1 MKTAAVVA
9 VAAVAA
15 KAQVSTLTIGG
26 GIAVGDKVS
35 LTVTGTR
42 LETTSLPIALAA
54 GTSYYVRALMK
65 EGGGGD
71 NLAVA
76 WIKSGEAAPAN
87 DALPIPG
94 SVLTPANSINYTYA
108 GFVNNEGTSALISLP
123 SGSIDASTTTS
134 AGDVDITIAGA
145 DAANYDVT
153 HVNGKLTIAPAAL
166 TISAVN
172 KEVLETVAIPEFT
185 YTVSGFLNGEDSSVV
200 TTAPSLT
207 TDADNTVPGDYAI
220 VPSGAVATNY
230 AVNYV
235 NGNLK
240 VNTLAKPKVTS
251 LVVSN
256 KAPSVGAKV
265 TMTATATGDLI
276 TYKWFSGRDLIEGE
290 TSNTLVVED
299 IGLDQSG
306 LYFVEVRNLRGKAK
320 RSAKI
325 IVSERANEVFLVVG
339 ENSSTVSAEGLIA
352 KWDFNDTS
360 DTAGSSDSVAAI
372 QGVFAGGAK
381 YGDGRL
387 GAGSALDVSGTAGV
401 MLVEDGG
408 FLNAASALDTITFV
422 FWQKVENRTNS
433 TSFNAFSASSGSGRA
448 AHGHVPWGGGDIYWD
463 TAGCCDG
470 GTQRINKGWGG
481 DYSQWNQFVFVK
493 NGDTKEIWVNGS
505 KLHSGTNTSDLP
517 TDITRLSVGG
527 NIDSATS
534 QGNSSVDGL
543 IDDFRVFSSALSG
556 EQILQM
562 YLAESG
568 LYSADLALKA
578 LLEGEGFT
586 VTLQGPAHAVS
597 DVDPS
602 HMSFVVISSTL
613 NDDSWAAKYAGTTS
627 PVINLDGSAQ
637 DALGFIDSRD
647 DLSGSVSSATQ
658 VEIVDAGHPLAGGL
672 SAGAQTVVSSAAT
685 LSWGAP
691 NASATLIATAGGVSH
706 QGALYGYEA
715 GSSMGGGIDAAGR
728 RVNLPFQTPDL
739 GSLTAEGGV
748 LLVAAVDWVSGFSI
762 IEVGGD
768 LSATAGDSVV
778 LQGRSIG
785 DNITFQ
791 WYKNGSAIAGATSSS
806 LDLGAVQ
813 VGEFGNLQ
821 GGCH

>member
-1 MKTAAVVA
+1 M
-9 VAAVAA
+9 
-15 KAQVSTLTIGG
+15 
-26 GIAVGDKVS
+26 
-35 LTVTGTR
+35 
-42 LETTSLPIALAA
+42 
-54 GTSYYVRALMK
+54 
-65 EGGGGD
+65 
-71 NLAVA
+71 
-76 WIKSGEAAPAN
+76 
-87 DALPIPG
+87 
-94 SVLTPANSINYTYA
+94 
-108 GFVNNEGTSALISLP
+108 
-123 SGSIDASTTTS
+123 
-134 AGDVDITIAGA
+134 
-145 DAANYDVT
+145 
-153 HVNGKLTIAPAAL
+153 
-166 TISAVN
+166 
-172 KEVLETVAIPEFT
+172 
-185 YTVSGFLNGEDSSVV
+185 
-200 TTAPSLT
+200 
-207 TDADNTVPGDYAI
+207 
-220 VPSGAVATNY
+220 
-230 AVNYV
+230 
-235 NGNLK
+235 
-240 VNTLAKPKVTS
+240 
-251 LVVSN
+251 
-256 KAPSVGAKV
+256 
-265 TMTATATGDLI
+265 
-276 TYKWFSGRDLIEGE
+276 
-290 TSNTLVVED
+290 
-299 IGLDQSG
+299 
-306 LYFVEVRNLRGKAK
+306 
-320 RSAKI
+320 
-325 IVSERANEVFLVVG
+325 FLVVG

-360 DTAGSSDSVAAI
+360 DTAGSSDSVASI

-381 YGDGRL
+381 YGDGRF

-408 FLNAASALDTITFV
+408 FLNAASALNTITVV
-422 FWQKVENRTNS
+422 FWEKVVNRTSS

-493 NGDTKEIWVNGS
+493 NGDTKEIWVNGT
-505 KLHSGTNTSDLP
+505 KLHSGTNTGVLP
-517 TDITRLSVGG
+517 SDITRLSVGG

-586 VTLQGPAHAVS
+586 VTLQGPAHEVS

-613 NDDSWAAKYAGTTS
+613 NDDSWAAKYAGTTA

-637 DALGFIDSRD
+637 DALGFTASRD

-685 LSWGAP
+685 LSWGTP
-691 NASATLIATAGGVSH
+691 NASAALVATAGGVSH
-706 QGALYGYEA
+706 QGSVYGYEA
-715 GSSMGGGIDAAGR
+715 GSSMAGGTDAAGR
-728 RVNLPFQTPDL
+728 RVNLPFQSSDL
-739 GSLTAEGGV
+739 GSLTAEGGA

-762 IEVGGD
+762 IDAGGD

-778 LQGRSIG
+778 LQGRTIG

-791 WYKNGSAIAGATSSS
+791 WYKNGCSHCRGHIFVT
-806 LDLGAVQ
+806 
-813 VGEFGNLQ
+813 
-821 GGCH
+821 

>member
-1 MKTAAVVA
+1 MATAVGDVKTAAVVA

-26 GIAVGDKVS
+26 AIAVGDKVS

-134 AGDVDITIAGA
+134 TGDVDITIAGA

-265 TMTATATGDLI
+265 TMTATATGDLDHI
-276 TYKWFSGRDLIEGE
+276 QVVFLGRDLIEGE

-306 LYFVEVRNLRGKAK
+306 RLVSVEVR
-320 RSAKI
+320 
-325 IVSERANEVFLVVG
+325 
-339 ENSSTVSAEGLIA
+339 T
-352 KWDFNDTS
+352 
-360 DTAGSSDSVAAI
+360 
-372 QGVFAGGAK
+372 
-381 YGDGRL
+381 
-387 GAGSALDVSGTAGV
+387 
-401 MLVEDGG
+401 
-408 FLNAASALDTITFV
+408 
-422 FWQKVENRTNS
+422 
-433 TSFNAFSASSGSGRA
+433 
-448 AHGHVPWGGGDIYWD
+448 
-463 TAGCCDG
+463 
-470 GTQRINKGWGG
+470 
-481 DYSQWNQFVFVK
+481 
-493 NGDTKEIWVNGS
+493 
-505 KLHSGTNTSDLP
+505 
-517 TDITRLSVGG
+517 
-527 NIDSATS
+527 
-534 QGNSSVDGL
+534 
-543 IDDFRVFSSALSG
+543 
-556 EQILQM
+556 
-562 YLAESG
+562 
-568 LYSADLALKA
+568 
-578 LLEGEGFT
+578 
-586 VTLQGPAHAVS
+586 
-597 DVDPS
+597 
-602 HMSFVVISSTL
+602 
-613 NDDSWAAKYAGTTS
+613 
-627 PVINLDGSAQ
+627 
-637 DALGFIDSRD
+637 
-647 DLSGSVSSATQ
+647 
-658 VEIVDAGHPLAGGL
+658 
-672 SAGAQTVVSSAAT
+672 
-685 LSWGAP
+685 
-691 NASATLIATAGGVSH
+691 
-706 QGALYGYEA
+706 
-715 GSSMGGGIDAAGR
+715 
-728 RVNLPFQTPDL
+728 
-739 GSLTAEGGV
+739 
-748 LLVAAVDWVSGFSI
+748 
-762 IEVGGD
+762 
-768 LSATAGDSVV
+768 
-778 LQGRSIG
+778 
-785 DNITFQ
+785 
-791 WYKNGSAIAGATSSS
+791 
-806 LDLGAVQ
+806 
-813 VGEFGNLQ
+813 
-821 GGCH
+821 